1 MKRRTKRFLG
11 VAAASLILI
20 GIHSAAQIPSSMINS
35 AVVAADTQNIQ
46 STLNTVLKRMSET
59 VTEPQFG
66 TIAGEWSVLCL
77 ARSGFYDKDSTY
89 FSDYYNRIVDTVN
102 EIAADNGA
110 LHNVKSTENARLIL
124 ALSAIGRD
132 AQSVGNYNL
141 TQPFNDFH
149 WIKKQG
155 INGPIFALIAL
166 DTNDYQTADAS
177 IRQQC
182 IDFILEKE
190 LEGGGWALSGNT
202 PDADMTAMA
211 LQSLARYREIA
222 DVDSAIERGI
232 TVLSEM
238 QNENGGFSSWGT
250 VNSESIAQVITACT
264 ALGIDPD
271 TDERFMKNGSA
282 VDALLSFYDNS
293 SEMFSHTLGDGGN
306 AMATD
311 QCSYALIAYLRDLNG
326 ENALY
331 DMTDSFDNG
340 QQNTA
345 SAVIENIASDNIL
358 HTEKNDL
365 NNELITEE
373 KSDNI
378 STVQTGTT
386 IMTTS
391 IQSTI
396 TTFQSTITTS
406 ATTKVSKSTSVKA
419 PVSADLNGDG
429 IVNAQDILNAPNEKT
444 ANEIAE
450 IFLHGKAAEN
460 K

>member
-11 VAAASLILI
+11 VAAASLVII
-20 GIHSAAQIPSSMINS
+20 GINSAAQIPSSMINS
-35 AVVAADTQNIQ
+35 AVIAADTQNIQ
-46 STLNTVLKRMSET
+46 STLNTVLKKMSET

-89 FSDYYNRIVDTVN
+89 FSDYYSRIVDTVN
-102 EIAADNGA
+102 EIAEDNGA
-110 LHNVKSTENARLIL
+110 LHKVKSTENSRLIL

-132 AQSVGNYNL
+132 AQKVGNYNL
-141 TQPFNDFH
+141 LEPYNDFN
-149 WIKKQG
+149 WVKKQG
-155 INGPIFALIAL
+155 LNGTIFALIAL
-166 DTNDYQTADAS
+166 DTNNYQINDTT

-182 IDFILEKE
+182 IDFILKKE
-190 LEGGGWALSGNT
+190 LKNGGWALSGDT
-202 PDADMTAMA
+202 ADADITAMA
-211 LQSLARYREIA
+211 LQSLAGHR
-222 DVDSAIERGI
+222 DNTNVNSAVERGI
-232 TVLSEM
+232 SALSEM
-238 QNENGGFSSWGT
+238 QNENGGYSSWGT

-311 QCSYALIAYLRDLNG
+311 QCSYALIAYLRYLNG

-340 QQNTA
+340 QQNTV

-373 KSDNI
+373 KSENI

-391 IQSTI
+391 I
-396 TTFQSTITTS
+396 QSTITTS

-450 IFLHGKAAEN
+450 FFLHGKAAEN

>member
-11 VAAASLILI
+11 VAAASLVII
-20 GIHSAAQIPSSMINS
+20 GINSAAQIPSSMINS
-35 AVVAADTQNIQ
+35 AVIAADTQNIQ

-59 VTEPQFG
+59 VTEPQYG

-102 EIAADNGA
+102 EIAEDNGA
-110 LHNVKSTENARLIL
+110 LHKVKSTENSRLIL

-132 AQSVGNYNL
+132 AQKVGNYNL
-141 TQPFNDFH
+141 LDPYNDFN
-149 WIKKQG
+149 WVKKQG
-155 INGPIFALIAL
+155 LNGAVFALIAL
-166 DTNDYQTADAS
+166 DTNNYQTADAS

-190 LEGGGWALSGNT
+190 LEGGGWALSGNK

-211 LQSLARYREIA
+211 LQSLAGHR
-222 DVDSAIERGI
+222 DNTNVNSAVERGI
-232 TVLSEM
+232 SALSEM
-238 QNENGGFSSWGT
+238 QNENGGYSSWGT

-264 ALGIDPD
+264 TLGIDPD

-311 QCSYALIAYLRDLNG
+311 QCSYALIAYLRYLNG

-345 SAVIENIASDNIL
+345 SAVIEKIASDNIL

-373 KSDNI
+373 KSENI

-396 TTFQSTITTS
+396 TTS
-406 ATTKVSKSTSVKA
+406 ATTKVSKSTSVKE

>member
-20 GIHSAAQIPSSMINS
+20 GINSAAQIPSSMINS
-35 AVVAADTQNIQ
+35 AVIAADTQNIQ

-102 EIAADNGA
+102 EIAEDNGA
-110 LHNVKSTENARLIL
+110 LHKVKSTENSRLIL
-124 ALSAIGRD
+124 TLSAIGRD
-132 AQSVGNYNL
+132 AQKVGNYNL
-141 TQPFNDFH
+141 LEPYNDFH
-149 WIKKQG
+149 WVKKQG
-155 INGPIFALIAL
+155 LNGTIFALIAL

-211 LQSLARYREIA
+211 LQSLARYRDIA

-232 TVLSEM
+232 NVLSEM

-271 TDERFMKNGSA
+271 TDERFVKNGSA

-311 QCSYALIAYLRDLNG
+311 QCSYALIAYLRYLNG

-331 DMTDSFDNG
+331 DMTDTFESK
-340 QQNTA
+340 QQND
-345 SAVIENIASDNIL
+345 ELELSDNKI
-358 HTEKNDL
+358 HSEKNDL

-373 KSDNI
+373 NSENI

-391 IQSTI
+391 I
-396 TTFQSTITTS
+396 QSTITTS

-429 IVNAQDILNAPNEKT
+429 IVNAQDILNATNEKT

>member
-20 GIHSAAQIPSSMINS
+20 GINSAAQIPSSMINS
-35 AVVAADTQNIQ
+35 AVIAADTQNIQ

-59 VTEPQFG
+59 VTEPQYG

-102 EIAADNGA
+102 EITEDNGA
-110 LHNVKSTENARLIL
+110 LHKVKSTENSRLIL

-132 AQSVGNYNL
+132 AQKVGNYNL
-141 TQPFNDFH
+141 LEPYNDFN
-149 WIKKQG
+149 WVKKQG
-155 INGPIFALIAL
+155 LNGTVFALIAL
-166 DTNDYQTADAS
+166 DTNNYQTADAS

-190 LEGGGWALSGNT
+190 LEDGGWALSGNK

-211 LQSLARYREIA
+211 LQSLAGHR
-222 DVDSAIERGI
+222 DNTNVNSAVERGI
-232 TVLSEM
+232 SALSEM
-238 QNENGGFSSWGT
+238 QNENGGYSSWGT

-264 ALGIDPD
+264 TLGIDPD

-311 QCSYALIAYLRDLNG
+311 QCSYALISYLRYLNG

-340 QQNTA
+340 QPNTA

-373 KSDNI
+373 KSENI

-396 TTFQSTITTS
+396 TTS
-406 ATTKVSKSTSVKA
+406 ATTKVSKSTMVKE

-444 ANEIAE
+444 ANEIAD

>member
-11 VAAASLILI
+11 VAAASLVII
-20 GIHSAAQIPSSMINS
+20 GINSAAQIPSSMINS
-35 AVVAADTQNIQ
+35 AVIAADTQNIQ

-59 VTEPQFG
+59 VTEPQYG

-102 EIAADNGA
+102 EITEDNGA
-110 LHNVKSTENARLIL
+110 LHKVKSTENSRLIL

-132 AQSVGNYNL
+132 AQKVGNYNL
-141 TQPFNDFH
+141 LEPYNDFN
-149 WIKKQG
+149 WVKKQG
-155 INGPIFALIAL
+155 LNGTVFALIAL
-166 DTNDYQTADAS
+166 DTNNYQTADAS

-190 LEGGGWALSGNT
+190 LEGGGWALSGNK

-211 LQSLARYREIA
+211 LQSLAGHR
-222 DVDSAIERGI
+222 DNTNVNSAVERGI
-232 TVLSEM
+232 SALSEM
-238 QNENGGFSSWGT
+238 QNENGGYSSWGT

-271 TDERFMKNGSA
+271 TDKRFMKNDSA

-311 QCSYALIAYLRDLNG
+311 QCSYALIAYLRYLNG

-373 KSDNI
+373 KSENI

-396 TTFQSTITTS
+396 ATS
-406 ATTKVSKSTSVKA
+406 ATTKVSKSTSVKE

-450 IFLHGKAAEN
+450 IFLHGKATEN

>member
-11 VAAASLILI
+11 VAAASLVII
-20 GIHSAAQIPSSMINS
+20 GINSAAQIPSSMINS
-35 AVVAADTQNIQ
+35 AFIAADTQNIQ

-59 VTEPQFG
+59 VTEPQYG

-102 EIAADNGA
+102 EITEDNGA
-110 LHNVKSTENARLIL
+110 LHKVKSTENSRLIL

-132 AQSVGNYNL
+132 AQKVGNYNL
-141 TQPFNDFH
+141 LEPYNDFN
-149 WIKKQG
+149 WVKKQG
-155 INGPIFALIAL
+155 LNGPIFALIAL
-166 DTNDYQTADAS
+166 DTNNYQINDTS

-190 LEGGGWALSGNT
+190 LEGGGWALSGNK

-211 LQSLARYREIA
+211 LQSLAGHR
-222 DVDSAIERGI
+222 DNTNVNSAVERGI
-232 TVLSEM
+232 SALSEM
-238 QNENGGFSSWGT
+238 QNENGGYSSWGT

-311 QCSYALIAYLRDLNG
+311 QCSYALIAYLRYLNG

-373 KSDNI
+373 KSENI

-396 TTFQSTITTS
+396 TTS
-406 ATTKVSKSTSVKA
+406 ATTKVSKSTSVKE

>member
-11 VAAASLILI
+11 VAAASLVII
-20 GIHSAAQIPSSMINS
+20 GINSAAQIPSSMINS
-35 AVVAADTQNIQ
+35 AVIAADTQNIQ

-59 VTEPQFG
+59 VTEPQYG

-110 LHNVKSTENARLIL
+110 LHKVKSTENSRLIL

-132 AQSVGNYNL
+132 AQKVGNYNL
-141 TQPFNDFH
+141 LEPYNDFN
-149 WIKKQG
+149 WVKKQG
-155 INGPIFALIAL
+155 LNGPIFALIAL

-190 LEGGGWALSGNT
+190 LEGGGWALSGNI

-211 LQSLARYREIA
+211 LQSLAGHR
-222 DVDSAIERGI
+222 DNTNVNSAVERGI
-232 TVLSEM
+232 SALSEM
-238 QNENGGFSSWGT
+238 QNENGGYSSWGT

-311 QCSYALIAYLRDLNG
+311 QCSYALIAYLRYLNG

-373 KSDNI
+373 KSENI

-396 TTFQSTITTS
+396 TTS
-406 ATTKVSKSTSVKA
+406 ATTKVSKSTSVKE

>member
-1 MKRRTKRFLG
+1 MKQRTKRFLG

-20 GIHSAAQIPSSMINS
+20 GINSAVQIPSSMINS
-35 AVVAADTQNIQ
+35 TVIAADTQNIQ
-46 STLNTVLKRMSET
+46 STLNSVLKRMSET

-77 ARSGFYDKDSTY
+77 ARSGFYDKDSRY

-110 LHNVKSTENARLIL
+110 LHKVKSTENSRLII

-141 TQPFNDFH
+141 TEPYNDFN
-149 WIKKQG
+149 WVKKQG
-155 INGPIFALIAL
+155 LNGTVFALIAL
-166 DTNDYQTADAS
+166 DTNNYQINDTT

-182 IDFILEKE
+182 IDYILEKE
-190 LEGGGWALSGNT
+190 LENGGWALSGNK

-211 LQSLARYREIA
+211 LQSLARYR
-222 DVDSAIERGI
+222 DNTNVYSAIERGI
-232 TVLSEM
+232 NVLSEM
-238 QNENGGFSSWGT
+238 QNENGGYSSWGT

-271 TDERFMKNGSA
+271 TDERFVKNGSA
-282 VDALLSFYDNS
+282 VDALLSFYDS
-293 SEMFSHTLGDGGN
+293 VSEMFSHTLGDGGN

-311 QCSYALIAYLRDLNG
+311 QCSYALIAYLRYLKG

-331 DMTDSFDNG
+331 DMTDTFESK
-340 QQNTA
+340 QQND
-345 SAVIENIASDNIL
+345 ELELSDNKI
-358 HTEKNDL
+358 HSEKNDL

-373 KSDNI
+373 KSENI

-386 IMTTS
+386 IITTS
-391 IQSTI
+391 I
-396 TTFQSTITTS
+396 QSTITTS
-406 ATTKVSKSTSVKA
+406 ATTKVSKSTSIKA

-429 IVNAQDILNAPNEKT
+429 IINAQDILNAPNEKK

>member
-11 VAAASLILI
+11 VAAASLVII
-20 GIHSAAQIPSSMINS
+20 GINSAAQIPSSMINS
-35 AVVAADTQNIQ
+35 AVIAADTQNIQ

-102 EIAADNGA
+102 EIAEDNGA
-110 LHNVKSTENARLIL
+110 LHKVKSTENSRLIL

-132 AQSVGNYNL
+132 AQKVGNYNL
-141 TQPFNDFH
+141 LEPYNDFH
-149 WIKKQG
+149 WVKKQG
-155 INGPIFALIAL
+155 LNGTIFALIAL

-190 LEGGGWALSGNT
+190 LEGGGWALSGNK
-202 PDADMTAMA
+202 PDADMSAMA
-211 LQSLARYREIA
+211 LQSLAGHR
-222 DVDSAIERGI
+222 DNTNVNSAVERGI
-232 TVLSEM
+232 SALSEM
-238 QNENGGFSSWGT
+238 QNENGGYSSWGT

-311 QCSYALIAYLRDLNG
+311 QCSYALIAYLRYLNG

-340 QQNTA
+340 QPNTA
-345 SAVIENIASDNIL
+345 PAVIENIASDNIL
-358 HTEKNDL
+358 HTEKKDL

-373 KSDNI
+373 KSENI

-396 TTFQSTITTS
+396 TTS
-406 ATTKVSKSTSVKA
+406 ATTKVSKSTMVKE

>member
-11 VAAASLILI
+11 VAAASLVII
-20 GIHSAAQIPSSMINS
+20 GINSAAQIPSSMINS
-35 AVVAADTQNIQ
+35 AVIAADTQNIQ

-59 VTEPQFG
+59 VTEPQYG

-102 EIAADNGA
+102 EITEDNGA
-110 LHNVKSTENARLIL
+110 LHKVKSTENSRLIL

-132 AQSVGNYNL
+132 AQKVGNYNL
-141 TQPFNDFH
+141 TEPYNDFN
-149 WIKKQG
+149 WVKKQG
-155 INGPIFALIAL
+155 LNGPIFALIAL
-166 DTNDYQTADAS
+166 DTNNYQINDTS

-190 LEGGGWALSGNT
+190 LEGGGWALSGNK

-211 LQSLARYREIA
+211 LQSLAGHR
-222 DVDSAIERGI
+222 DNTNVNSAVERGI
-232 TVLSEM
+232 NVLSEM
-238 QNENGGFSSWGT
+238 QNENGGYSSWGT

-311 QCSYALIAYLRDLNG
+311 QCSYALIAYLRYLNG

-345 SAVIENIASDNIL
+345 SAVIENIASDSIL

-373 KSDNI
+373 KSENI

-396 TTFQSTITTS
+396 TTS
-406 ATTKVSKSTSVKA
+406 ATTKVSKSTSVKE

>member
-11 VAAASLILI
+11 VAAASLVII
-20 GIHSAAQIPSSMINS
+20 GINSAAQIPSSMINS
-35 AVVAADTQNIQ
+35 AVIAADTQNIQ

-59 VTEPQFG
+59 VTEPQYG

-102 EIAADNGA
+102 EITEDNGA
-110 LHNVKSTENARLIL
+110 LHKVKSTENSRLIL

-132 AQSVGNYNL
+132 AQKVGNYNL
-141 TQPFNDFH
+141 LEPYNDFN
-149 WIKKQG
+149 WVKKQG
-155 INGPIFALIAL
+155 LNGTVFALIAL
-166 DTNDYQTADAS
+166 DTNNYQTADAS

-190 LEGGGWALSGNT
+190 LEGGGWALSGNK

-211 LQSLARYREIA
+211 LQSLAGHR
-222 DVDSAIERGI
+222 DNTNVNSAVERGI
-232 TVLSEM
+232 SALSEM
-238 QNENGGFSSWGT
+238 QNENGGYSSWGT

-264 ALGIDPD
+264 TLGIDPD
-271 TDERFMKNGSA
+271 TDKRFMKNGSA

-311 QCSYALIAYLRDLNG
+311 QCSYALIAYLRYLNG

-340 QQNTA
+340 QPNTA

-373 KSDNI
+373 KSENI

-396 TTFQSTITTS
+396 TTS
-406 ATTKVSKSTSVKA
+406 ATTKVSKSTMVKE

>member
-11 VAAASLILI
+11 VAAASLVII
-20 GIHSAAQIPSSMINS
+20 GINSAAQIPSSMINS
-35 AVVAADTQNIQ
+35 AVIAADTQNIQ

-59 VTEPQFG
+59 VTEPQYG

-102 EIAADNGA
+102 EITEDNGA
-110 LHNVKSTENARLIL
+110 LHKVKSTENSRLIL

-132 AQSVGNYNL
+132 AQKVGNYNL
-141 TQPFNDFH
+141 LEPYNDFN
-149 WIKKQG
+149 WVKKQG
-155 INGPIFALIAL
+155 LNGTVFALIAL
-166 DTNDYQTADAS
+166 DTNNYQTADAS

-190 LEGGGWALSGNT
+190 LEGGGWALSGNK

-211 LQSLARYREIA
+211 LQSLAGHR
-222 DVDSAIERGI
+222 DNTNVNSAVERGI
-232 TVLSEM
+232 SALSEM
-238 QNENGGFSSWGT
+238 QNENGGYSSWGT

-264 ALGIDPD
+264 TLGIDPD
-271 TDERFMKNGSA
+271 TDKRFMKNGSA

-311 QCSYALIAYLRDLNG
+311 QCSYALIAYLRYLNG

-373 KSDNI
+373 KSENI

-396 TTFQSTITTS
+396 TTS
-406 ATTKVSKSTSVKA
+406 ATTKVSKSTSVKE

>member
-1 MKRRTKRFLG
+1 MKQRTKRFLG

-20 GIHSAAQIPSSMINS
+20 GINSAVQIPSSMINS
-35 AVVAADTQNIQ
+35 TVIAADTQNIQ

-59 VTEPQFG
+59 VTEPQYG

-110 LHNVKSTENARLIL
+110 LHKVKSTENSRLIL

-132 AQSVGNYNL
+132 AQKVGNYNL
-141 TQPFNDFH
+141 LEPYNDFN
-149 WIKKQG
+149 WVKKQG
-155 INGPIFALIAL
+155 LNGPIFALIAL
-166 DTNDYQTADAS
+166 DTNNYLINDTT

-190 LEGGGWALSGNT
+190 LEGGGWALSGNK

-211 LQSLARYREIA
+211 LQSLARYRENE
-222 DVDSAIERGI
+222 DVYSAIERGI
-232 TVLSEM
+232 NVLSEM
-238 QNENGGFSSWGT
+238 QNENGGYSSWGT

-271 TDERFMKNGSA
+271 VDERFMKNGSA

-311 QCSYALIAYLRDLNG
+311 QCSYALIAYLRYRNG
-326 ENALY
+326 KNALY

-340 QQNTA
+340 QPNTA
-345 SAVIENIASDNIL
+345 PAVIENIASDNIMC
-358 HTEKNDL
+358 TEKNYSEEDTVVTSKIE
-365 NNELITEE
+365 NSRNIQSVTTVIT
-373 KSDNI
+373 
-378 STVQTGTT
+378 TVIQVQNTENA
-386 IMTTS
+386 TS
-391 IQSTI
+391 IEKK
-396 TTFQSTITTS
+396 
-406 ATTKVSKSTSVKA
+406 AETSVKNVKEHKKA
-419 PVSADLNGDG
+419 VTADLNHDG

>member
-11 VAAASLILI
+11 VAAASLVII
-20 GIHSAAQIPSSMINS
+20 GINSAAQIPSSMINS
-35 AVVAADTQNIQ
+35 AVIAADTQNIQ

-102 EIAADNGA
+102 EITEDNGA
-110 LHNVKSTENARLIL
+110 LHKVKSTENSRLIL

-132 AQSVGNYNL
+132 AQKVGNYNL
-141 TQPFNDFH
+141 LEPYNDFN
-149 WIKKQG
+149 WVKKQG
-155 INGPIFALIAL
+155 LNGTVFALIAL

-190 LEGGGWALSGNT
+190 LEGGGWALSGNK

-211 LQSLARYREIA
+211 LQSLAGHR
-222 DVDSAIERGI
+222 DNTNVNSAVERGI
-232 TVLSEM
+232 SALSEM
-238 QNENGGFSSWGT
+238 QNENGGYSSWGT

-311 QCSYALIAYLRDLNG
+311 QCSYALIAYLRYLNG

-373 KSDNI
+373 KSENI

-396 TTFQSTITTS
+396 TTS
-406 ATTKVSKSTSVKA
+406 ATAKVSKSTMVKE

-429 IVNAQDILNAPNEKT
+429 IVNAQDILNATNEKT

>member
-1 MKRRTKRFLG
+1 MKQRTKRFLE
-11 VAAASLILI
+11 VAVVSLGII
-20 GIHSAAQIPSSMINS
+20 GSNFAVPMQSVMINS
-35 AVVAADTQNIQ
+35 TVIAADTQNIQ
-46 STLNTVLKRMSET
+46 STLDTVLKKMSET

-77 ARSGFYDKDSTY
+77 ARSGFYDMNSDY
-89 FSDYYNRIVDTVN
+89 FENYYNRIVDTVN
-102 EIAADNGA
+102 EAAADNGA
-110 LHNVKSTENARLIL
+110 LHKVKSTENSRLII

-141 TQPFNDFH
+141 LEPYNDFN
-149 WIKKQG
+149 WIQKQG
-155 INGPIFALIAL
+155 LNGPIFALISL

-177 IRQQC
+177 VRQQC

-190 LEGGGWALSGNT
+190 LENGGWALSGDT

-211 LQSLARYREIA
+211 LQSLARYRDST
-222 DVDSAIERGI
+222 DVDSAIVRGI
-232 TVLSEM
+232 NALSEM
-238 QNENGGFSSWGT
+238 QNENGGYSSWGT

-264 ALGIDPD
+264 ALGISPD
-271 TDERFMKNGSA
+271 TDERFVKNCSA
-282 VDALLSFYDNS
+282 VDALLSFYDSS

-311 QCSYALIAYLRDLNG
+311 QCSYALIAYLRYLNG

-373 KSDNI
+373 KSENI

-396 TTFQSTITTS
+396 TTS
-406 ATTKVSKSTSVKA
+406 ATTKVSKSTSVKE

-429 IVNAQDILNAPNEKT
+429 IVNAQDILNAPNEET

>member
-20 GIHSAAQIPSSMINS
+20 GINSAAQIPSSMINS
-35 AVVAADTQNIQ
+35 AVIAADTQNIQ

-102 EIAADNGA
+102 EIAEDNGA
-110 LHNVKSTENARLIL
+110 LHKVKSTENSRLIL

-132 AQSVGNYNL
+132 AQKVGNYYL
-141 TQPFNDFH
+141 LEPYNDFH
-149 WIKKQG
+149 WVKKQG
-155 INGPIFALIAL
+155 LNGTIFALIAL

-211 LQSLARYREIA
+211 LQSLARYRDIA

-232 TVLSEM
+232 NVLSEM

-271 TDERFMKNGSA
+271 TDERFVKNGSA

-311 QCSYALIAYLRDLNG
+311 QCSYALIAYLRYLNG

-331 DMTDSFDNG
+331 DMTDTFESK
-340 QQNTA
+340 QQND
-345 SAVIENIASDNIL
+345 ELELSDNKIHL
-358 HTEKNDL
+358 EKNDL

-373 KSDNI
+373 KSENI

-391 IQSTI
+391 I
-396 TTFQSTITTS
+396 QSTITTS

-429 IVNAQDILNAPNEKT
+429 IVNAQDILNATNEKT